1 MDENQV
7 QESSLQISE
16 GENFDDFLS
25 RAFDEAAGTA
35 PDSAPDDSELL
46 NPEVAEDTTEG
57 TADEIAPIDPEV
69 VEDPKVEEQ
78 VQIPQET
85 QEYIAQLEGEKQIS
99 DTFRSIVEP
108 HFEFL
113 ESIGEN
119 PFQHA
124 QNLFQ
129 LSHALH
135 TADDA
140 GKASILADLFVSF
153 GVSADAIETALNER
167 LTRPAP
173 DPVLQKLDRLE
184 QQLAQQK
191 QPAPPQAPQAPTPE
205 MVKQVQEFSAKHEFF
220 ESVKHEMGFL
230 LQSGRASNL
239 KEAYTIACRMND
251 EVQATLRERGK
262 TAAQANRQ
270 SVKTKTSPSSAAKNG
285 GSLEQ
290 LLSDLYDDMA

>member
-1 MDENQV
+1 MNENEIV
-7 QESSLQISE
+7 QEEQVEELSLEEI
-16 GENFDDFLS
+16 LS
-25 RAFDEAAGTA
+25 REIDKGSDDGEQDVSDE
-35 PDSAPDDSELL
+35 ELL
-46 NPEVAEDTTEG
+46 NTDDAQAEEKAEG
-57 TADEIAPIDPEV
+57 DETPIDPEV

-113 ESIGEN
+113 ESIGSN
-119 PFQHA
+119 PFVHA
-124 QNLFQ
+124 QELFQ
-129 LSHALH
+129 LSRALH

-153 GVSADAIETALNER
+153 GVSADAIESALNER

-184 QQLAQQK
+184 QQLAQQR
-191 QPAPPQAPQAPTPE
+191 QPAPQAPQAPQPSPE

-220 ESVKHEMGFL
+220 ETVKQDMGVL
-230 LQSGRASNL
+230 LQNGRAANL
-239 KEAYTIACRMND
+239 KEAYTLACRMND
-251 EVQATLRERGK
+251 QVQATLRERGK

-270 SVKTKTSPSSAAKNG
+270 SVKAKTTAPKSS
-285 GSLEQ
+285 SSS
-290 LLSDLYDDMA
+290 SDLHSILSQAYDESE

>member
-25 RAFDEAAGTA
+25 RAFDEAASSTDE
-35 PDSAPDDSELL
+35 PAPDDSELL
-46 NPEVAEDTTEG
+46 NPEVAEG
-57 TADEIAPIDPEV
+57 TADDAPIDPEV
-69 VEDPKVEEQ
+69 AEEPKVEE
-78 VQIPQET
+78 VAEVVIPQET

-99 DTFRSIVEP
+99 ETFRSIVEP

-113 ESIGEN
+113 ESIGSN
-119 PFQHA
+119 PFVHA
-124 QNLFQ
+124 QELFQ
-129 LSHALH
+129 LSRALH

-153 GVSADAIETALNER
+153 GVSADAIEAALNER

-191 QPAPPQAPQAPTPE
+191 QPAPQAPQAPQPSPE
-205 MVKQVQEFSAKHEFF
+205 MVKQVQEFSSKHEFF
-220 ESVKHEMGFL
+220 ETVKQEMGFL
-230 LQSGRASNL
+230 LQSGRAANL

-251 EVQATLRERGK
+251 EVQKTIRERGK

-270 SVKTKTSPSSAAKNG
+270 SVKTKASPSSAAKSG

-290 LLSDLYDDMA
+290 LLSDLYDDMV

>member
-25 RAFDEAAGTA
+25 RAFDEAASSTDE
-35 PDSAPDDSELL
+35 PAPDDSELL
-46 NPEVAEDTTEG
+46 NPEVAEG
-57 TADEIAPIDPEV
+57 TADDAPIDPEV
-69 VEDPKVEEQ
+69 AEDPKVEE
-78 VQIPQET
+78 VAEVVIPQET

-99 DTFRSIVEP
+99 ETFRSIVEP

-113 ESIGEN
+113 ESIGSN
-119 PFQHA
+119 PFVHA
-124 QNLFQ
+124 QELFQ
-129 LSHALH
+129 LSRALH

-153 GVSADAIETALNER
+153 GVSADAIEAALNER

-191 QPAPPQAPQAPTPE
+191 QPAPQAPQAPQPSPE
-205 MVKQVQEFSAKHEFF
+205 MVKQVQEFSSKHEFF
-220 ESVKHEMGFL
+220 ETVKQEMGFL
-230 LQSGRASNL
+230 LQSGRAANL

-251 EVQATLRERGK
+251 EVQKTIRERGK

-270 SVKTKTSPSSAAKNG
+270 SVKTKASPSSAAKSG

-290 LLSDLYDDMA
+290 LLSDLYDDMV

>member
-1 MDENQV
+1 MNENEIV
-7 QESSLQISE
+7 QEEQVEEELSLEEI
-16 GENFDDFLS
+16 LS
-25 RAFDEAAGTA
+25 REIDKGSDDGEQDVSDE
-35 PDSAPDDSELL
+35 ELL
-46 NPEVAEDTTEG
+46 NTDDAQAEEKAEG
-57 TADEIAPIDPEV
+57 DETPIDPEV
-69 VEDPKVEEQ
+69 VEDAKVEE
-78 VQIPQET
+78 VVIPQET

-191 QPAPPQAPQAPTPE
+191 QPAPPQAQQPPQPSPE
-205 MVKQVQEFSAKHEFF
+205 MVKQVQEFSSKHEFF
-220 ESVKHEMGFL
+220 ETVKQEMGFL

-262 TAAQANRQ
+262 TAAQASRQ
-270 SVKTKTSPSSAAKNG
+270 SVKAKTTAPKSTSS
-285 GSLEQ
+285 S
-290 LLSDLYDDMA
+290 SDLHSILSQAYDESE